1 MTDQNT
7 INERKTLYDYWDKIP
22 AMKFFDV
29 GKEYYS
35 AHPSRPAILRIL
47 KEGLI
52 DDNLNAHSTPIIRH
66 ALNTIEIQRL
76 LNERKEIKISRTN
89 LYFHLNTLEK
99 IGLIK
104 VVTMLL
110 EGPHKRNKTKYYG
123 RVARNLF
130 IGSLEISIKK
140 YEGMFLEFRKLANCL
155 NIELPH
161 NYSELPKYIV
171 EMNQNIYQS
180 LAKWLIKNE
189 ELIIRE
195 NLEMSE
201 LFDFFKFIIRI
212 NQVYFTDLRDIS
224 ETLQNIINKTE

>member
-7 INERKTLYDYWDKIP
+7 TNERKILYDYWDEIP

-35 AHPSRPAILRIL
+35 SHPSRPAILRIL
-47 KEGLI
+47 NEGLS
-52 DDNLNAHSTPIIRH
+52 DDNLEGHSTPRIRY
-66 ALNTIEIQRL
+66 ALNAVEIQRL
-76 LNERKEIKISRTN
+76 LKERREIKISITN

-104 VVTMLL
+104 VVTTIL

-130 IGSLEISIKK
+130 VGSLEMSTKK
-140 YEGMFLEFRKLANCL
+140 YEGMFQEFSKLASCL
-155 NIELPH
+155 KIELPH
-161 NYSELPKYIV
+161 NYSYLPDYVV
-171 EMNQNIYQS
+171 EMNQNLYQE

-189 ELIIRE
+189 EIIIKE

-201 LFDFFKFIIRI
+201 LFDFLKFIIRI
-212 NQVYFTDLRDIS
+212 NPLYFANLKEVS
-224 ETLQNIINKTE
+224 ETLRNIINIAD

>member
-1 MTDQNT
+1 MIDQNM
-7 INERKTLYDYWDKIP
+7 INERKILYDYWDEIP

-52 DDNLNAHSTPIIRH
+52 DNNLEAHSTPFIRH

-76 LNERKEIKISRTN
+76 LNERKDIKISRTN

-104 VVTMLL
+104 VVTTIL

-130 IGSLEISIKK
+130 VGSLEISAKK
-140 YEGMFLEFRKLANCL
+140 HEGMFLEFRKLANCL
-155 NIELPH
+155 NIELPY
-161 NYSELPKYIV
+161 NYSKLPEYIV
-171 EMNQNIYQS
+171 EMNQNLYQR

-189 ELIIRE
+189 ELIIKE

-201 LFDFFKFIIRI
+201 LFDFLKFIIRI
-212 NQVYFTDLRDIS
+212 NPIYFTNLKDIS
-224 ETLQNIINKTE
+224 KTLQNVLNKTE

>member
-1 MTDQNT
+1 MTNQNAT
-7 INERKTLYDYWDKIP
+7 NERKILYDYWDEIP

-29 GKEYYS
+29 GKVYYS

-47 KEGLI
+47 KEGII
-52 DDNLNAHSTPIIRH
+52 DDNLDTHSTPIIRY

-76 LNERKEIKISRTN
+76 LKERRDIKISRTN

-104 VVTMLL
+104 VVTTIL

-123 RVARNLF
+123 RVARTLF
-130 IGSLEISIKK
+130 VGSLEISTKK
-140 YEGMFLEFRKLANCL
+140 YEGMFVEFRKLANCL
-155 NIELPH
+155 NIELPS

-171 EMNQNIYQS
+171 EMNQNLYQR

-189 ELIIRE
+189 ELIIKE

-201 LFDFFKFIIRI
+201 LFDFLKFIIRVNLI
-212 NQVYFTDLRDIS
+212 YFTNLKDIS
-224 ETLQNIINKTE
+224 ETLQNVINKTE